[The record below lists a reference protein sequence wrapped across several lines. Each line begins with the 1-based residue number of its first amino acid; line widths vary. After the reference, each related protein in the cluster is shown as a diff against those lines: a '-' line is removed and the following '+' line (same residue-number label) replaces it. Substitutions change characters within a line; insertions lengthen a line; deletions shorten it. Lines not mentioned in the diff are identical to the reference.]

1 MKIIHAFI
9 SHPWRYP
16 DEYNKLIK
24 ILTEAKVAFKDYSV
38 PKDDPITN
46 ANTYRQLWMELYE
59 RIRNCNCFIF
69 FSGLSST
76 YSDWIEEE
84 LKIAMDL
91 GKPIICIAPRGQVH
105 HSKLR
110 VHADVNV
117 GWDGPCIIRAIKD
130 CVRD

>member
-1 MKIIHAFI
+1 MKIIHIFI
-9 SHPWRYP
+9 SHSWRYS

-24 ILTEAKVAFKDYSV
+24 ILKEAKVAFKDYSA
-38 PKDDPITN
+38 PKEAPITN
-46 ANTYRQLWMELYE
+46 ADTYRQLRMELYE
-59 RIRNCNCFIF
+59 KIRNCNCFIF

-84 LKIAMDL
+84 LKIAMEL